1 MHFACARFANSRPQD
16 LKRLAASQNQL
27 RALMPQCPG
36 QRRKPLPQVP
46 TRGGTNGFG
55 LRIKHE

>member
-1 MHFACARFANSRPQD
+1 MPLACARFANNRPQD
-16 LKRLAASQNQL
+16 RKRLAASQNQPL
-27 RALMPQCPG
+27 ALMPQCPG

-46 TRGGTNGFG
+46 TRGGTNGCG